1 VRSCEKIET
10 DLPELR
16 YSSLKSSHEE
26 EAQLREETSGS
37 PRVKVI
43 NRQQV
48 MLRPT
53 DVERLV
59 EADHTVRAIWELT
72 GRLDLKAYYEEIESI
87 EGSAG
92 RPAMDPRLMISLW
105 IYAYSEG
112 VSSAREI
119 SRLCE
124 FHPAY
129 QWLTGL
135 EPVNYH
141 TLSDFR
147 VEHQAEL
154 RELFVQVLGVLSSEG
169 LVTLQRVMHDGTKI
183 KACASG
189 KSFRRE
195 KRIRAHLRLA
205 RKQVKM
211 LEELSEEE
219 MSARIVKARQRV
231 VREKQERLELAL
243 EELEKIRASK
253 EGAEAKKEAR
263 VSMSDPE
270 ARIMKQSEGG
280 YAPNYNVQISTDAEA
295 GIIVGLGVIQT
306 GSDQGELP
314 EAIKRVEENMGDQ
327 PKQVVVDGGFTTGGT
342 ILAMSEKGID
352 LIGAFPETKE
362 SSAGRFE
369 DRGIAPEYRPE
380 CFTYDVEGDCYRC
393 PVGQTLTYRG
403 KQERCGR
410 YRYIYQAS
418 DCRECSHKK
427 ECCPTAKRGRSI
439 IRTELTPAVAAF
451 KSKMETEEAK
461 QIYRQRAPIA
471 EFSNAWLKS
480 KIGLRQFR
488 LRGLGKV
495 ICEAM
500 WACLTYNIQQ
510 WIRLRWRRQTA
521 LSGA

>member
-1 VRSCEKIET
+1 MSKNEKEMG
-10 DLPELR
+10 
-16 YSSLKSSHEE
+16 
-26 EAQLREETSGS
+26 LREELNGS

-43 NRQQV
+43 NRRQM

-53 DVERLV
+53 DVDGLV
-59 EADHTVRAIWELT
+59 EADHPVRAIWELT
-72 GRLDLKAYYEEIESI
+72 GRLDLKSFYEEIASI
-87 EGSAG
+87 EGTAG
-92 RPAMDPRLMISLW
+92 RPAIDPQLMISLW

-147 VEHQAEL
+147 VKHQEAL
-154 RELFVQVLGVLSSEG
+154 RDLFVQVLGVLSSEG
-169 LVTLQRVMHDGTKI
+169 LVTLQRVMHDGTKV

-195 KRIRAHLRLA
+195 KRIQAHLEMA
-205 RKQVKM
+205 REQVKAM
-211 LEELSEEE
+211 EELSEEE

-243 EELEKIRASK
+243 EELEKIRAAK
-253 EGAEAKKEAR
+253 KGAEAKKEAR

-295 GIIVGLGVIQT
+295 GIIVGLGIVQS
-306 GSDQGELP
+306 GSDQGELV
-314 EAIKRVEENMGDQ
+314 EAIDRVKENMNDL
-327 PKQVVVDGGFTTGGT
+327 PKQVVVDGGFSTGET
-342 ILAMSEKGID
+342 IVAVSEKGID
-352 LIGAFPETKE
+352 LIGVFPEE
-362 SSAGRFE
+362 QEASAGRFE
-369 DRGIAPEYRPE
+369 QRGIAQQYRPAA
-380 CFTYDVEGDCYRC
+380 FIYDVTDDCYKC
-393 PVGQTLTYRG
+393 PAGKTLTYQG

-410 YRYIYQAS
+410 LRYIYQAS
-418 DCRECSHKK
+418 NCSGCPNRKQ
-427 ECCPTAKRGRSI
+427 CCPTAKKGRSI

-461 QIYRQRAPIA
+461 QIYRQRAPVA

-488 LRGLGKV
+488 LRGLCKV
-495 ICEAM
+495 TCEAM

-510 WIRLRWRRQTA
+510 WIRLRWRPQA
-521 LSGA
+521 GLAVA